1 MSRSR
6 SHAVAR
12 GGRSRLDLSVA
23 ALAGFAVAF
32 LALAAPAE
40 LLGNFVASTGLP
52 SITAAAEPPLGF
64 KARLGLGGF
73 GAVAVFALTY
83 ILLRWLDRFGRSAAA
98 EAELVL
104 DSADEAEAEA
114 PPRRRRDFHPD
125 APARRPL
132 LAAHELGEPDLNP
145 WSPAEPAPAA
155 EPEPVTVPPE
165 PELVAPR
172 PDPVRYAEVELDRP
186 EPAAV
191 PPPAIEPAAAAP
203 PAVDRAPEPAPQPPI
218 GSSIPELMARL
229 EQGLARRR
237 TVPPADPAAS
247 PAVFPEARDDRL
259 QSAIESLQRLASRQ
273 G

>member
-1 MSRSR
+1 MSGSR

-32 LALAAPAE
+32 LAFAAPAD
-40 LLGNFVASTGLP
+40 LLGGFVASTGLP
-52 SITAAAEPPLGF
+52 SIAPAAEPPLGF
-64 KARLGLGGF
+64 RARIGLGAF
-73 GAVAVFALTY
+73 GAVAVFALVF
-83 ILLRWLDRFGRSAAA
+83 ILLRWLDRFGRSAAS
-98 EAELVL
+98 EPELVL
-104 DSADEAEAEA
+104 ETEEAEFEA

-145 WSPAEPAPAA
+145 WSAADEAPAA
-155 EPEPVTVPPE
+155 EPDPEPVAVRPE
-165 PELVAPR
+165 PVREVEIELAAPE
-172 PDPVRYAEVELDRP
+172 PDPVPSPPP

-191 PPPAIEPAAAAP
+191 P
-203 PAVDRAPEPAPQPPI
+203 VDRAPEPAPQPPI

-237 TVPPADPAAS
+237 AVPSAAPAAS
-247 PAVFPEARDDRL
+247 PSVFPEGRDDRL
-259 QSAIESLQRLASRQ
+259 QNAIESLQRLAGRQ

>member
-32 LALAAPAE
+32 LAFAAPAD
-40 LLGNFVASTGLP
+40 LLAGFVASTGLP
-52 SITAAAEPPLGF
+52 SITPAAEPPLGF
-64 KARLGLGGF
+64 KARIGLGAF

-83 ILLRWLDRFGRSAAA
+83 VLLRWLDRFGRSPAS
-98 EAELVL
+98 EPELVL
-104 DSADEAEAEA
+104 EPTDEAEAEA

-145 WSPAEPAPAA
+145 WSPAQPEPAA
-155 EPEPVTVPPE
+155 EPEPVAGPPE
-165 PELVAPR
+165 PEFVAPQ
-172 PDPVRYAEVELDRP
+172 PDPVRYAEVELDGP
-186 EPAAV
+186 EPAPV
-191 PPPAIEPAAAAP
+191 PPPAIEPVTAAP

-237 TVPPADPAAS
+237 AVPPAAQTAS
-247 PAVFPEARDDRL
+247 TTVFPEARDDRL
-259 QSAIESLQRLASRQ
+259 QSAIESLQRLAARQ